1 MAASSRYQQLWLSVC
16 RRGLKPGH
24 GERRGGNE
32 EKPWPEAAEST
43 QAPSDEETRSNT
55 WLEIVVTLTHST

>member
-1 MAASSRYQQLWLSVC
+1 MVVRLST
-16 RRGLKPGH
+16 RFERWKPGH